1 LPDILIL
8 TSLAL
13 TYQETQYIAKDIAL
27 FCTVLKDLARALE
40 LGQKAQLFR
49 QNAFDTSLKIISE
62 CQTVF
67 KEIEDI
73 LKKIT
78 KCGNPLD
85 GNFSLPRGEKIL
97 WIFRKG
103 KVEFLRGVLESLK
116 STILVELAVLNYA
129 VKISSPLT

>member
-1 LPDILIL
+1 MFIQPAFDCLRFHLDLRLAFLLLLTHFPDILIL
-8 TSLAL
+8 TSITL

-103 KVEFLRGVLESLK
+103 KVEF
-116 STILVELAVLNYA
+116 
-129 VKISSPLT
+129 